1 MVSSGTPAIESSIAA
16 TRPVRS
22 LPAKQWKTTPPSA
35 AATVSKIGRNASG
48 PAVEHPQVPLEHP
61 GRLAQPEHHRV
72 VDERKVGG
80 HRAGVVGA
88 GVGRSLQFPV
98 GAEG

>member
-72 VDERKVGG
+72 VDERQGAV
-80 HRAGVVGA
+80 HRSGVVGA
-88 GVGRSLQFPV
+88 GGGPPLRCPV
-98 GAEG
+98 G